1 MTEDEI
7 EDDNWPRFI
16 VLTCKNPEKNIT
28 KISPFL
34 IERAIKAI
42 AGEVKN
48 VKKTKYGLLV
58 ECFRKAQSDNLL
70 TMRKIPSTEI

>member
-1 MTEDEI
+1 MGQQGQKNDSMIKKRKQMTEDEI

-48 VKKTKYGLLV
+48 VKK
-58 ECFRKAQSDNLL
+58 N
-70 TMRKIPSTEI
+70 KIWFIGRML